1 MRGQV
6 VNVLVVNPDKDFLQA
21 IQPLLERDGYVP
33 HVAQDITSALQL
45 MEANRLDLIIME
57 RDYLELE
64 GRSFF
69 AKLRQQNEAPVI
81 FLTSST
87 STTRGYGPM
96 PPISQYDLERIEAI
110 MTLVRQ
116 SLSHRVGEVIRV
128 GELVIDTA
136 KKRVIFRQRQVT
148 LPPIQFRLLTCLAL
162 NLGRVV
168 GYRELFREV
177 WGCDGEEGEA
187 RELLKVHI
195 RQIRLKLGLEVQ
207 KAEYLQTVRGFG
219 YMLAEH
225 ESQK

>member
-1 MRGQV
+1 
-6 VNVLVVNPDKDFLQA
+6 
-21 IQPLLERDGYVP
+21 
-33 HVAQDITSALQL
+33 
-45 MEANRLDLIIME
+45 
-57 RDYLELE
+57 
-64 GRSFF
+64 
-69 AKLRQQNEAPVI
+69 
-81 FLTSST
+81 
-87 STTRGYGPM
+87 M

-110 MTLVRQ
+110 MTLVRK

-128 GELVIDTA
+128 GDLVIDTA

-177 WGCDGEEGEA
+177 WGCDGEEDEA

-195 RQIRLKLGLEVQ
+195 RQIRLKLGLEAQ

-219 YMLAEH
+219 YMLVEH
-225 ESQK
+225 ENQK